1 MLQIN
6 GNPFLYEEGI
16 ILAPFTNHKNDIL
29 NLLSEKKE
37 KKEEFEYPY
46 KVMLLG
52 NHEAGKSTFL
62 RYYDKKYTLNGSTHI
77 LQIFKSQKESFPKI
91 NFYDFGGQDYYHGIY
106 QVFFSNNALNMLFWC
121 DKTDRNKK
129 GKDREGINIL
139 NFNRAYW
146 LSQIQYASQRKELYQ
161 SKEEE
166 EEDTFVIQTHADN
179 SKQKTIEKTA
189 PQVIEQFFISLPDT
203 KESEKEEKRKRKERR
218 KGYNNALRYLVFRL
232 KSEIEKK
239 DTQKQYPES
248 QIKLYKKI
256 QSLQKETGYNCRE
269 IRELFPSYKESKES
283 LLKAKLY
290 QLYRKG
296 EILYYR
302 GDKELENVVWLNPVK
317 TVEHI
322 HSILSKDSMKQM
334 KGRVPKANMKEVFE
348 KDPLLLRLLEIEKV
362 IFHDQKKGVYIIPGY
377 LPLAE
382 EEEAYSWLTIG
393 FLAPNFTLKFESF
406 IPFGLINQLICY
418 YGSGENELKRY
429 WRDQL
434 IFTLRGEYMVWIALD
449 FEKLKIEV
457 YINPLPKGKQ
467 TKVVEIEE
475 EIFLDLFCF
484 YWDKRPLQKGIES
497 ETPKFSQRE
506 RESENKTQ
514 RELEIRNRIKQELK
528 LERQKNPIPDLYISC
543 YDPKLKPEGQ
553 LYVKLQ
559 KLDDPEQTKSTIT
572 AYPLTQE
579 GEINR
584 EKELR
589 VSTKR
594 YKHFSINPD
603 LRSIKRIF
611 ISYSKSDIDDLN
623 ELNKFLTDMIREE
636 KIEVYYDKTTTPGD
650 LIHEVI
656 KEKII
661 EADYVIALVSQNYI
675 STDYIR
681 DVELPL
687 IKEHNKPLIPIII
700 KPCTWTMNDI
710 SKHYAVLKG
719 AEISFPDWNKGSN
732 PDNYNACR
740 SENWRKAVEELNEK
754 IFTNK
759 YN

>member
-1 MLQIN
+1 
-6 GNPFLYEEGI
+6 
-16 ILAPFTNHKNDIL
+16 
-29 NLLSEKKE
+29 
-37 KKEEFEYPY
+37 
-46 KVMLLG
+46 
-52 NHEAGKSTFL
+52 
-62 RYYDKKYTLNGSTHI
+62 
-77 LQIFKSQKESFPKI
+77 
-91 NFYDFGGQDYYHGIY
+91 
-106 QVFFSNNALNMLFWC
+106 
-121 DKTDRNKK
+121 
-129 GKDREGINIL
+129 
-139 NFNRAYW
+139 
-146 LSQIQYASQRKELYQ
+146 
-161 SKEEE
+161 
-166 EEDTFVIQTHADN
+166 
-179 SKQKTIEKTA
+179 
-189 PQVIEQFFISLPDT
+189 
-203 KESEKEEKRKRKERR
+203 
-218 KGYNNALRYLVFRL
+218 
-232 KSEIEKK
+232 
-239 DTQKQYPES
+239 
-248 QIKLYKKI
+248 
-256 QSLQKETGYNCRE
+256 
-269 IRELFPSYKESKES
+269 
-283 LLKAKLY
+283 
-290 QLYRKG
+290 
-296 EILYYR
+296 
-302 GDKELENVVWLNPVK
+302 
-317 TVEHI
+317 
-322 HSILSKDSMKQM
+322 
-334 KGRVPKANMKEVFE
+334 
-348 KDPLLLRLLEIEKV
+348 
-362 IFHDQKKGVYIIPGY
+362 
-377 LPLAE
+377 
-382 EEEAYSWLTIG
+382 
-393 FLAPNFTLKFESF
+393 
-406 IPFGLINQLICY
+406 
-418 YGSGENELKRY
+418 
-429 WRDQL
+429 
-434 IFTLRGEYMVWIALD
+434 MVWIALD

-579 GEINR
+579 GEIDR
-584 EKELR
+584 EKEQR

-594 YKHFSINPD
+594 YKHFSINPA
-603 LRSIKRIF
+603 LKSVKRIF